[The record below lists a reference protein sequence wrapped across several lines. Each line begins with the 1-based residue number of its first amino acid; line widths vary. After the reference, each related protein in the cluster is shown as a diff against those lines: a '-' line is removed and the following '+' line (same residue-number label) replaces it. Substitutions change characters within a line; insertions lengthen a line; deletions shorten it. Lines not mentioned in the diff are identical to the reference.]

1 MAKTFL
7 LDPKLEVKTTIRKT
21 GESMVQQTQSRL
33 LKQEV
38 MKKIKALLEENYDM
52 DMVETGEGIIMLV
65 ANDDLGSIPF
75 AFDVKVKSLDFDY
88 EAAEE
93 QYKEKLEARQE
104 REAKKAA
111 K

>member
-1 MAKTFL
+1 MEKTFL
-7 LDPKLEVKTTIRKT
+7 LQPNLEVSTTVRKT
-21 GESMVQQTQSRL
+21 GETMVQQTQSRL

-38 MKKIKALLEENYDM
+38 MKKIKGILEENFDM

-65 ANDDLGSIPF
+65 ANDELGCIPL
-75 AFDVKVKSLDFDY
+75 ALDVKVKSLDYDY
-88 EAAEE
+88 EAAEA
-93 QYKEKLEARQE
+93 QYQEKLNARKE

>member
-1 MAKTFL
+1 MAKNYL
-7 LDPKLEVKTTIRKT
+7 LDSNLEVKTTVRKT
-21 GESMVQQTQSRL
+21 GETMVQQTQSRL

-38 MKKIKALLEENYDM
+38 MKKIKALLEETYDM

-65 ANDDLGSIPF
+65 ANDDLGCIPL
-75 AFDVKVKSLDFDY
+75 ALDVKVKSLDFDY
-88 EAAEE
+88 EAAEA